1 MSTVDK
7 VEKEAIRLNLEG
19 SEARKL
25 AWLRRKRGLKMNT
38 ELLRLLINE
47 EYERQGGSFDL
58 DLPRFEQVNCDENG
72 VKILDRQL
80 HQVADVFFRREGV
93 KCVLDESDD
102 CEHITFALSLPNVKK
117 TIQKHKKEGWNLPL

>member
-7 VEKEAIRLNLEG
+7 EEKEAIRLNLEG
-19 SEARKL
+19 SEAQKL
-25 AWLRRKRGLKMNT
+25 VWLRRKRGLKMNT

-93 KCVLDESDD
+93 KCILDESDD
-102 CEHITFALSLPNVKK
+102 CEHVAFALSLPKVKE
-117 TIQKHKKEGWNLPL
+117 TIRKHKKEGWNLP